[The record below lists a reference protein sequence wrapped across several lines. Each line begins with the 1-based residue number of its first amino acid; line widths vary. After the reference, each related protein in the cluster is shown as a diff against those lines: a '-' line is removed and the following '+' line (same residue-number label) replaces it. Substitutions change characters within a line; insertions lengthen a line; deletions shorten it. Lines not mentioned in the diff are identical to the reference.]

1 MKAKFIK
8 GTTLHG
14 KPVNGG
20 DVLDLDDQHYRLFV
34 NQYKDAVPFEEPVKA
49 KAEPAAVIAS
59 VVAEATEVPSEK
71 AKGKK

>member
-20 DVLDLDDQHYRLFV
+20 DVLELDDQLYRLFV
-34 NQYKDAVPFEEPVKA
+34 HINKDAVPYEEPVKA
-49 KAEPAAVIAS
+49 KAVEPVAVE
-59 VVAEATEVPSEK
+59 VAKVPSDEK
-71 AKGKK
+71 KGKK

>member
-20 DVLDLDDQHYRLFV
+20 DVLDLDEREYNLFV
-34 NQYKDAVPFEEPVKA
+34 KVHKDAEPFIEPVKA
-49 KAEPAAVIAS
+49 KAEPVAA
-59 VVAEATEVPSEK
+59 EPATEAPIGDK
-71 AKGKK
+71 KGKK

>member
-34 NQYKDAVPFEEPVKA
+34 HSLRDAVPYTEPAPA
-49 KAEPAAVIAS
+49 KAEPAAVE
-59 VVAEATEVPSEK
+59 EAPIGDK
-71 AKGKK
+71 KGKK